1 MTPYRI
7 VLADDHAMV
16 RQLVRGIIHE
26 RGDLRV
32 IGEAQDGIELLELL
46 QEIIPD
52 LIIVDISMPRLR
64 GLEATKEIKKAHP
77 EVKVLILTMH
87 KSEEYL
93 AMAMSYGA
101 DGYMLKEE
109 IDFGLHS
116 AIQTI
121 QRGNVFISPPLNHC
135 SLASS

>member
-16 RQLVRGIIHE
+16 RQLVRAIIHQK
-26 RGDLRV
+26 GDLRV
-32 IGEAQDGIELLELL
+32 IGEAQDGVELLELL

-52 LIIVDISMPRLR
+52 LIIVDISMPRLH
-64 GLEATKEIKKAHP
+64 GLEATKEIKRNHP

-93 AMAMSYGA
+93 ALAMSYGA
-101 DGYMLKEE
+101 DGYLLKEE
-109 IDFGLHS
+109 IDCGLHS

-121 QRGNVFISPPLNHC
+121 QSGNVFISPPL
-135 SLASS
+135 SQSPLSS